1 MTRKCPHSFSRWA
14 IATLIVPVIS
24 MTVACQ
30 RTPLPD
36 ASSATA
42 TWSVPRT
49 PDGQPDLQGIWD
61 FGTLT
66 PLERPAALGDKDVF
80 TDEEA
85 AAFELEEN
93 RRQNRDLIDPAKG
106 GLNYPP
112 GGVVP
117 YNEFW
122 YERGST
128 VTASKRTS
136 LIIDPPDGRLPPL
149 TPRGRMAAELRA
161 ASDRNDQLGR
171 PRADSYTDRTLA
183 DRCLMGLNAGPPMTP
198 GAYNNNVQIFQ
209 TAGHVALLTEMIH
222 DARIVPLDGR
232 AHLRPDLRQWK
243 GDSRGR
249 FEGDTLVI
257 ETNNFRRET
266 SLRGSTA
273 NTRLVERF
281 TRMDAD
287 TLRYEFTVD
296 DPTTWTRPWT
306 AEVLMKKS
314 PGPLFEYAC
323 HEGNFAMSHILS
335 GARASE
341 RAVASESGA
350 SGRK

>member
-1 MTRKCPHSFSRWA
+1 MTRQRSKRVCQWA
-14 IATLIVPVIS
+14 LVTLIVTLIS
-24 MTVACQ
+24 MAAAAQ
-30 RTPLPD
+30 KTPSP
-36 ASSATA
+36 AETPTA
-42 TWSVPRT
+42 KWSPPRT
-49 PDGQPDLQGIWD
+49 ADGQPDLQGIWD

-66 PLERPAALGDKDVF
+66 PLERPAALGDKQVF

-85 AAFELEEN
+85 VAFEREEN

-122 YERGST
+122 YERGSSL
-128 VTASKRTS
+128 TAKRTS
-136 LIIDPPDGRLPPL
+136 LIVDPPDGRLPPL
-149 TPRGRMAAELRA
+149 TPQGRKAAELRA

-171 PRADSYTDRTLA
+171 PRADSYTDRPLP

-198 GAYNNNVQIFQ
+198 GAYNNHVQIFQ
-209 TAGHVALLTEMIH
+209 TARHVALLNEMIH
-222 DARIVPLDGR
+222 DVRIVPLDGR
-232 AHLRPDLRQWK
+232 PPLRPQLRQWK

-249 FEGDTLVI
+249 WDAETLVV
-257 ETNNFRRET
+257 ETRNFQRET

-273 NTRLVERF
+273 STHLVERF
-281 TRMDAD
+281 TRVDAD

-306 AEVLMKKS
+306 AAVFMKKAA
-314 PGPLFEYAC
+314 GPLFEYAC
-323 HEGNFAMSHILS
+323 HEGNYAMSHILS
-335 GARASE
+335 GARASD
-341 RAVASESGA
+341 RAARSAATGT
-350 SGRK
+350 GQK